1 MKRVCWT
8 MIVLALV
15 VVGLG
20 FYRGWFVLSSH
31 SRDTGSHKVDIN
43 LTVDQD
49 KMKQDGEKVKDKT
62 KELTGQDKK

>member
-1 MKRVCWT
+1 MKKICWSL
-8 MIVLALV
+8 IVLAV
-15 VVGLG
+15 GVVGLG

-49 KMKQDGEKVKDKT
+49 KMTQDGEKVKDKT
-62 KELTGQDKK
+62 RELTGQGNK

>member
-1 MKRVCWT
+1 MKRLWWSV
-8 MIVLALV
+8 IVLALF

-31 SRDTGSHKVDIN
+31 RRGTGGDKVDIN
-43 LTVDQD
+43 LTVDKD

>member
-1 MKRVCWT
+1 MKKLCWSV
-8 MIVLALV
+8 IVLALCV
-15 VVGLG
+15 IGLG
-20 FYRGWFVLSSH
+20 FTRGWFVLSSH
-31 SRDTGSHKVDIN
+31 SRDTGSQKVDIN